1 MTSEQKA
8 TDANNEIKT
17 VEIIILKQN
26 GGREFLLQVK
36 KFQVPE
42 DTLKLTASFN
52 GPRWRAL
59 IGLRRARVT
68 IPLGFVKFW
77 LVEPRARKPTNRA
90 QQVFEPAKYE
100 IAKSFSSR
108 SSAWR

>member
-26 GGREFLLQVK
+26 GGREFLLLQVK

-68 IPLGFVKFW
+68 VPLGFVKF
-77 LVEPRARKPTNRA
+77 
-90 QQVFEPAKYE
+90 
-100 IAKSFSSR
+100 
-108 SSAWR
+108 